1 MKRKSNALAAAQ
13 CGVSTYKTSNS
24 SNDEFVA
31 LKFVKNGVNISN
43 KLLTDTID
51 WARLISNALNL
62 CTQITRQNRAQ
73 LNIWILIEK
82 NYFSFHELTTSSKNA
97 IDKFID
103 YVTCIRQIKQHA
115 STFIPI
121 FTSSS
126 NTHNH

>member
-51 WARLISNALNL
+51 WASLISNVLNL
-62 CTQITRQNRAQ
+62 CTQITGQNRAQ
-73 LNIWILIEK
+73 LNFWILVK
-82 NYFSFHELTTSSKNA
+82 RNVNKLTTSSENA
-97 IDKFID
+97 KDKFID